1 MTRLTAAIRDG
12 IIENAIKTKDFA
24 GRDMAVVQKR
34 ADFAERLRLFILGEY
49 GLTDARLAEIELQV
63 QAIQKEVTHENW
75 AYVRVGLDT
84 CNYRIDANMSGQRR
98 VVYRNGQT
106 TDERFKQLFGDSKA
120 EYDKGKFSPHTYEDD
135 FIVRDPKWREELD
148 AIDLE
153 AAKLREE
160 YNTLKST
167 LSATISGFTTVE
179 KLLEAWP
186 DAKELI
192 PETLPIA
199 KKPGTNIALSVA
211 DLNALCGIPTG
222 K

>member
-1 MTRLTAAIRDG
+1 MARLTAAIRDG
-12 IIENAIKTKDFA
+12 IIANAIKTKDFA
-24 GRDMAVVQKR
+24 GRDMAIVQKR
-34 ADFAERLRLFILGEY
+34 ADFTERLRQFALKTY
-49 GLTDARLAEIELQV
+49 GLTDARIAEIKNQIE
-63 QAIQKEVTHENW
+63 AIQKEVTFDGN
-75 AYVRVGLDT
+75 AFIRVDFAGSVSRWDVNLG
-84 CNYRIDANMSGQRR
+84 GQRR
-98 VVYRNGQT
+98 RLSRNGQG
-106 TDERFKQLFGDSKA
+106 EQLFDNHKA
-120 EYDKGKFSPHTYEDD
+120 EYNSSLYHPHYNEDD

-153 AAKLREE
+153 AAQLREE

-167 LSATISGFTTVE
+167 LTATISGFTTVE

-211 DLNALCGIPTG
+211 DLNAMCGIPSG

>member
-1 MTRLTAAIRDG
+1 MARLTAAIRDA
-12 IIENAIKTKDFA
+12 IIANAIKTKDFA
-24 GRDMAVVQKR
+24 SRDMAIVQKR

-49 GLTDARLAEIELQV
+49 GLTDARLAEIKAQV
-63 QAIQKEVTHENW
+63 EALAEEVKHEGAQYSRIW
-75 AYVRVGLDT
+75 FDGAH
-84 CNYRIDANMSGQRR
+84 YRIDVNLAGQSRHI
-98 VVYRNGQT
+98 YRNGDT
-106 TDERFKQLFGDSKA
+106 NDKRFKPLFGSSQA
-120 EYDKGKFSPHTYEDD
+120 EYDETTYTPHTGESY

-153 AAKLREE
+153 AAQLREE

-167 LSATISGFTTVE
+167 LAATISGFTTVE

-199 KKPGTNIALSVA
+199 KKPGTNIAISVA
-211 DLNALCGIPTG
+211 DLNAMRGIPSG

>member
-1 MTRLTAAIRDG
+1 MTRLTAAIRDS

-24 GRDMAVVQKR
+24 GRDMAIVQKR

-49 GLTDARLAEIELQV
+49 GLTDERLAEVEAQV
-63 QAIQKEVTHENW
+63 KALAKEVNHEG
-75 AYVRVGLDT
+75 AQYMRIYV
-84 CNYRIDANMSGQRR
+84 DASNHRMDVNLAGQTR
-98 VVYRNGQT
+98 YIFRNGET
-106 TDERFKQLFGDSKA
+106 NDRSFEPLFSKSKA
-120 EYDKGKFSPHTYEDD
+120 EYDKSKYTPHTCESD

-148 AIDLE
+148 AINLE
-153 AAKLREE
+153 ASKLREE
-160 YNTLKST
+160 YITMQSTLK
-167 LSATISGFTTVE
+167 ATISGFTTVE

>member
-1 MTRLTAAIRDG
+1 MTRMTAAIRDG

-24 GRDMAVVQKR
+24 GRDMAIVQKR
-34 ADFAERLRLFILGEY
+34 AAFAERLRLFIVGEY
-49 GLTDARLAEIELQV
+49 GLTDSRLAEIKTQV
-63 QAIQKEVTHENW
+63 KALAKEVEFNG
-75 AYVRVGLDT
+75 AKYMRIYVDD
-84 CNYRIDANMSGQRR
+84 CNYRMDLNLSGQSRYIFRDGRTNDRR
-98 VVYRNGQT
+98 F
-106 TDERFKQLFGDSKA
+106 EPLFSNSKA
-120 EYDKGKFSPHTYEDD
+120 EYDKTKYSPHTSESD

-167 LSATISGFTTVE
+167 LAATISGFTTVE

>member
-1 MTRLTAAIRDG
+1 MARLTAAIRDG
-12 IIENAIKTKDFA
+12 IIANAIKTKDFA
-24 GRDMAVVQKR
+24 VRDMAIVQKR
-34 ADFAERLRLFILGEY
+34 ADFAERLRLFIMGEY
-49 GLTDARLAEIELQV
+49 GLTDARLVEIKAQV
-63 QAIQKEVTHENW
+63 EALAGEVKLEGAQYARIWFDGSHF
-75 AYVRVGLDT
+75 
-84 CNYRIDANMSGQRR
+84 RIDVNLAGQSRHI
-98 VVYRNGQT
+98 YRNGDT
-106 TDERFKQLFGDSKA
+106 NDKRFKPLFGSSEA
-120 EYDKGKFSPHTYEDD
+120 EYDKTTYAPHTGESD

-153 AAKLREE
+153 AAQLREE

-167 LSATISGFTTVE
+167 LTATISGFTTVE

-211 DLNALCGIPTG
+211 DLNAMCGIPTG

>member
-1 MTRLTAAIRDG
+1 MARLTAAIRDG
-12 IIENAIKTKDFA
+12 IIANAIKTKDFA
-24 GRDMAVVQKR
+24 GRDMAIVQKR

-49 GLTDARLAEIELQV
+49 GLTDARLAEIKAQV
-63 QAIQKEVTHENW
+63 ESLQKEVQHEG
-75 AYVRVGLDT
+75 AGYVRVFFESCDSLMDV
-84 CNYRIDANMSGQRR
+84 NLSGQTRGIYRDGTTRDRR
-98 VVYRNGQT
+98 F
-106 TDERFKQLFGDSKA
+106 EALFSSSEVKYDQSKM
-120 EYDKGKFSPHTYEDD
+120 SPHRYESD

-153 AAKLREE
+153 AAQLRGE

-167 LSATISGFTTVE
+167 LAATISGFTTVE
-179 KLLEAWP
+179 KMLEAWP

-211 DLNALCGIPTG
+211 DLNAMCGIPTG

>member
-1 MTRLTAAIRDG
+1 MARLTAAIRDG
-12 IIENAIKTKDFA
+12 IIANAIKTKNFA
-24 GRDMAVVQKR
+24 GRDKAIVQKR

-49 GLTDARLAEIELQV
+49 GLTDARLAEITAQV
-63 QAIQKEVTHENW
+63 NALADEVKLNGA
-75 AYVRVGLDT
+75 AYVRI
-84 CNYRIDANMSGQRR
+84 YSDARSYQMDVNLSGQFHRI
-98 VVYRNGQT
+98 YRDGKSYG
-106 TDERFKQLFGDSKA
+106 ERCESLFSDSLA
-120 EYDKGKFSPHTYEDD
+120 AYDKTKFVPHTSETD
-135 FIVRDPKWREELD
+135 FIVRDPKWREEMD

-153 AAKLREE
+153 AQKLREE

-167 LSATISGFTTVE
+167 LRATISGFTTVE

-192 PETLPIA
+192 PETTPIA
-199 KKPGTNIALSVA
+199 KQPGTGIALSVA

>member
-1 MTRLTAAIRDG
+1 MTW
-12 IIENAIKTKDFA
+12 
-24 GRDMAVVQKR
+24 Q
-34 ADFAERLRLFILGEY
+34 LFILGEY
-49 GLTDARLAEIELQV
+49 GLTDARLAEIEAQV
-63 QAIQKEVTHENW
+63 DELAKEVKHEG
-75 AYVRVGLDT
+75 ASYVRIDFDSRGYRLDV
-84 CNYRIDANMSGQRR
+84 NLSGQSRY
-98 VVYRNGQT
+98 VYRNGVT
-106 TDERFKQLFGDSKA
+106 NDKRYEPLFNESVA
-120 EYDKGKFSPHTYEDD
+120 EYDDTKYSPHTCEKD

-148 AIDLE
+148 AIDQE

-167 LSATISGFTTVE
+167 LKATISEFTTVE

-192 PETLPIA
+192 PETTPIA
-199 KKPGTNIALSVA
+199 KQPGTGIALSVA